1 MKATTAQSRTRRFR
15 SLALV
20 GVVALASVAA
30 ACSNDTQDVS
40 SSDGATTTT
49 EAMRRDS
56 TTTTDAMGMAS
67 MKPSGPGCSA
77 VPASGAGSFS
87 GMAQDPAATA
97 ASNNPVLSTLVA
109 AVKAA
114 GLVDTLNG
122 PGPFTIFAPTND
134 AFNKIPKATLDG
146 VLADVPTLT
155 KILTLHVVS
164 GEKLSSEDLVK
175 KGSVK
180 TVQGQELTFA
190 PGANGAV
197 MVNGQATT
205 VCANVQIAN
214 ATVHIIDS
222 VLMPS

>member
-1 MKATTAQSRTRRFR
+1 V
-15 SLALV
+15 LAL
-20 GVVALASVAA
+20 ATVAA
-30 ACSNDTQDVS
+30 ACSDDTQDTS
-40 SSDGATTTT
+40 SSQRATTTT
-49 EAMRRDS
+49 EAPAMTS
-56 TTTTDAMGMAS
+56 TTEGSTMAGS
-67 MKPSGPGCSA
+67 MEPSGPGCSA
-77 VPASGAGSFS
+77 VPADGKGSFS

-134 AFNKIPKATLDG
+134 AFNKIPKAMLDG

-155 KILTLHVVS
+155 KILTLHVIS
-164 GEKLSSEDLVK
+164 GEKLSSKDLIE
-175 KGSVK
+175 KGSAK
-180 TVQGQELTFA
+180 TVEGQDITFTK
-190 PGANGAV
+190 GSDGAV
-197 MVNGQATT
+197 MVNGQAST
-205 VCANVQIAN
+205 VCADVQVAN